1 MRRHKRNSYTLT
13 NCKPMNNFFKKSDYL
28 ILSAALLSMFAS
40 ILIWFM
46 GYREEGL
53 FIGIWVPSILAFGV
67 YFKLTII
74 QARRSP

>member
-1 MRRHKRNSYTLT
+1 
-13 NCKPMNNFFKKSDYL
+13 MNNFFKSSDYL
-28 ILSAALLSMFAS
+28 ILAAALISMFAS

-74 QARRSP
+74 QARR